1 MDGQYQ
7 VQSEVVAR
15 GTGKFN
21 SNSIS
26 KKMFLYYF
34 IIIVVGTILLLTP
47 LSLTSYTKTNGEKFT
62 LIDAIFTASSA
73 FSDTGLV
80 VTVTGD
86 QFTTF
91 GQGIILL
98 LIQVGGIGFLT
109 LKILIWMF
117 LGKKIGLKERMLL
130 NSERGSAKFGSTV
143 ELIKTAI
150 AVIFILQI
158 IGIIVLTT
166 YFYFV
171 DIPETNNFMNF
182 GSSLWHGI
190 FHSISAINN
199 AGFDITG
206 NSSLTPYQAHYFVQ
220 IFIMFLFI
228 SGGVGF
234 PVIYDIRCWIKN
246 KRLKEDTKFKFSLF
260 TKISMS
266 AYAAV
271 ALIGLALAF
280 SFEMLQP
287 EIIDGGYTFWHN
299 PAMSTGDK
307 IMGLVFNT
315 FSTRNAGFA
324 TMDLAE
330 LSDPTL
336 FVYSLMMFIGSAP
349 ASTAGGIRTTTIAIC
364 FLTVKMVAKG
374 RDKVRVY
381 GKEIHNKIVINALV
395 VFFIAFLLV
404 TGATFL
410 VTMFMVQLS
419 THADVSF
426 ITIWFEVASA
436 FGTTG
441 LSLGITPDLT
451 PMSQIIL
458 IIVMFIGQLGV
469 SGTLLVW
476 ISSDNRMTDNFHL
489 PEEDIIIG

>member
-1 MDGQYQ
+1 MDVQYQ
-7 VQSEVVAR
+7 ITSEIQSKTS
-15 GTGKFN
+15 GNFN
-21 SNSIS
+21 SNTIS

-34 IIIVVGTILLLTP
+34 LIIVIGTLLLLTP
-47 LSLTSYTKTNGEKFT
+47 WALTSYTKTNGENFT

-80 VTVTGD
+80 VTATAD
-86 QFTTF
+86 QFTKF
-91 GQGIILL
+91 GQGIILF

-109 LKILIWMF
+109 LKVLLWMF
-117 LGKKIGLKERMLL
+117 LGKKIGLKEKMLL
-130 NSERGSAKFGSTV
+130 NSERGSAKLGSTV

-150 AVIFILQI
+150 AVIFVLQLL
-158 IGIIVLTT
+158 GIIVLTT
-166 YFYFV
+166 YFFFV
-171 DIPETNNFMNF
+171 DIPETSNYKNF
-182 GSSLWHGI
+182 GESLWHGI

-206 NSSLTPYQAHYFVQ
+206 GNSLAPYSSHYFIQ

-234 PVIYDIRCWIKN
+234 PVIYDVRCWIRSKRKN
-246 KRLKEDTKFKFSLF
+246 SEVRFKFSLF
-260 TKISMS
+260 TKLSMMAYIS
-266 AYAAV
+266 V
-271 ALIGLALAF
+271 ALIGLGLAF
-280 SFEMLQP
+280 TFEMLQP
-287 EIIDGGYTFWHN
+287 AIVNGEVSYWHN
-299 PAMSTGDK
+299 PAISQGDK
-307 IMGLVFNT
+307 IMGLIFNT

-324 TMDLAE
+324 TMDLAQ

-364 FLTVKMVAKG
+364 FLTIKMVAKG
-374 RDKVRVY
+374 KDKVRVY

-395 VFFIAFLLV
+395 VFFLAFLLV
-404 TGATFL
+404 AGATFA
-410 VTMFMVQLS
+410 VMMFMVQLS
-419 THADVSF
+419 SHADVSF
-426 ITIWFEVASA
+426 ITIWFEIASA

-451 PMSQIIL
+451 PMSQITI

-476 ISSDNRMTDNFHL
+476 ISSDNKLHDTYSL
-489 PEEDIIIG
+489 PEEDVIIG